1 MNSIFREIDF
11 TKIFVKM
18 ISRKNCPLCKGETS
32 ESRQCDKQAKQSNL
46 LQLPFYEIIQVSP
59 KKCYKSKVNSPSP
72 DMMTKKLFK
81 IIMMNPAES
90 WRMPSHF
97 NDSIFPRLWLMK
109 HIILE
114 FIQNTPR
121 PSKYVCIHRV
131 NYDVCT

>member
-1 MNSIFREIDF
+1 MNSIFREINF

-59 KKCYKSKVNSPSP
+59 KKCYTNKFTIVPPPP

-81 IIMMNPAES
+81 IIMMNPAAES

-97 NDSIFPRLWLMK
+97 NDSIFPRL
-109 HIILE
+109 
-114 FIQNTPR
+114 
-121 PSKYVCIHRV
+121 
-131 NYDVCT
+131 